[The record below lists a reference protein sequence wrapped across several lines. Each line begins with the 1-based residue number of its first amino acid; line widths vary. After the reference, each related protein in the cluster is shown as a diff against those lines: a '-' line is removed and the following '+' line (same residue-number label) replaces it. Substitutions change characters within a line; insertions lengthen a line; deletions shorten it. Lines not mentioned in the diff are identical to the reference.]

1 LQTNSEA
8 FQGTTDKQL
17 AYALL
22 RSILGMNI
30 AVHGLSRIYTGV
42 KPFAAAMV
50 PLFAKTPL
58 PPASV
63 YFYAASLPFVEAVIG
78 LFVLFGFASRYA
90 YIAGG
95 LVILSLTFGSTLR
108 QDWEASGLQLIYAL
122 LYAIL
127 LATREYNK
135 FSIDGWLTAIREQR
149 TLS

>member
-1 LQTNSEA
+1 MADMESQRTA
-8 FQGTTDKQL
+8 DKQL

-22 RSILGMNI
+22 RLILGLNI

-42 KPFAAAMV
+42 KPFAEGMV

-63 YFYAASLPFVEAVIG
+63 YFYAASLPFAEAIIG
-78 LFVLFGFASRYA
+78 LFVLFGVASRYA
-90 YIAGG
+90 YVAGS

-108 QDWEASGLQLIYAL
+108 QDWESAGLQLIYAL

-135 FSIDGWLTAIREQR
+135 FSLDTWLF
-149 TLS
+149 S

>member
-1 LQTNSEA
+1 MADTESQR
-8 FQGTTDKQL
+8 TTDKQL

-22 RSILGMNI
+22 RLILGTNI

-42 KPFAAAMV
+42 KPFAEGMV

-63 YFYAASLPFVEAVIG
+63 YFYAASIPFAEAIIG
-78 LFVLFGFASRYA
+78 LFVLVGVASRYA
-90 YIAGG
+90 YIVGS
-95 LVILSLTFGSTLR
+95 LEILSLTFGATLR
-108 QDWEASGLQLIYAL
+108 QDWESAGLQLIYAL

-135 FSIDGWLTAIREQR
+135 FSIDAWITAIRQKR
-149 TLS
+149 TLA

>member
-1 LQTNSEA
+1 MADIESQH
-8 FQGTTDKQL
+8 TTDKQL

-22 RSILGMNI
+22 RLILGMNI

-42 KPFAAAMV
+42 KSFAEGMV

-63 YFYAASLPFVEAVIG
+63 YFYAASLPFAEAIIG
-78 LFVLFGFASRYA
+78 LFVLFGVASRYA
-90 YIAGG
+90 YVAGG

-108 QDWEASGLQLIYAL
+108 QDWESAGLQLIYAL

-135 FSIDGWLTAIREQR
+135 FSLDTWLF
-149 TLS
+149 S

>member
-1 LQTNSEA
+1 MADTESQR
-8 FQGTTDKQL
+8 TTDKQL

-22 RSILGMNI
+22 RLILGMNI

-42 KPFAAAMV
+42 KPFAEGVV

-63 YFYAASLPFVEAVIG
+63 YFYAVSLPFAEAIFG
-78 LFVLFGFASRYA
+78 LLMLFGLASRYA
-90 YIAGG
+90 YVAGG
-95 LVILSLTFGSTLR
+95 LLMLSLTFGSSLR
-108 QDWEASGLQLIYAL
+108 QDWASAGLQLIYAL

-135 FSIDGWLTAIREQR
+135 FSLDAWLF
-149 TLS
+149 S

>member
-1 LQTNSEA
+1 MADMESQH
-8 FQGTTDKQL
+8 TTDKQL

-22 RSILGMNI
+22 RLILGMNI

-42 KPFAAAMV
+42 KPFAEGMV

-63 YFYAASLPFVEAVIG
+63 YFYAASLPFAEAIIG
-78 LFVLFGFASRYA
+78 LFVLFGVASRYA
-90 YIAGG
+90 YVAGS

-108 QDWEASGLQLIYAL
+108 QDWESAGLQLIYAL

-135 FSIDGWLTAIREQR
+135 FSVDAWMTTIREKGTR
-149 TLS
+149 A

>member
-1 LQTNSEA
+1 MADMESQH
-8 FQGTTDKQL
+8 TTDKQL

-22 RSILGMNI
+22 RLILGMNI

-42 KPFAAAMV
+42 KPFAEGMV

-63 YFYAASLPFVEAVIG
+63 YFYAASLPFAEAIIG
-78 LFVLFGFASRYA
+78 LFVLFGVASRYA
-90 YIAGG
+90 YVAGS

-108 QDWEASGLQLIYAL
+108 QDWESAGLQLIYAL

-135 FSIDGWLTAIREQR
+135 FSVDTWMTTIREKGTR
-149 TLS
+149 A